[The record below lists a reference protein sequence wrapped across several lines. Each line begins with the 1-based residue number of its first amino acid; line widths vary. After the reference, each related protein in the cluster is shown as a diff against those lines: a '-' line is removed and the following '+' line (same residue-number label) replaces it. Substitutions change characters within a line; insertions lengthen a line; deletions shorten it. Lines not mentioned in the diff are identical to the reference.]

1 MATPTPPTGHTP
13 APQSA
18 PVGSQRPPKMPQMP
32 RKPAAGKTPKKAGA
46 TGVAAFATVVAFGFF
61 SIPFV
66 AHMLKGENFNSRDQ
80 PLNASQIRRGVYMN
94 TGSKDVGVDKDWDF
108 ETNTYRGRR
117 SGARAKR
124 EEAGEQRDM

>member
-1 MATPTPPTGHTP
+1 M
-13 APQSA
+13 
-18 PVGSQRPPKMPQMP
+18 MP
-32 RKPAAGKTPKKAGA
+32 RMPRAPTAGKTPKKAGA
-46 TGVAAFATVVAFGFF
+46 SGVAAFAGVVAFGFF

-124 EEAGEQRDM
+124 EEGEKHDM